1 MRKVIGI
8 SLLLCVCI
16 ATRGQTGY
24 EYDYW
29 FDNNRAT
36 IQTGQS
42 ESASWHIEADVSQL
56 DEALHT
62 LHVQVRNPKGVSTTP
77 VSYYFIK
84 SPERSS
90 SHFRYW
96 FDQDSSYVNTE
107 SLTDMVGFL
116 DTDNLL
122 EGFHILHVQVE
133 GSTGGLSVPFS
144 RPFIKV
150 PERSSSHFR
159 YWFDQ
164 DSSYVKT
171 ESLIDEVGFINV
183 AYLQDGFHTLHIQVE
198 GSTGGLS
205 VPVSHPFIKVPEV
218 MFTDYLTCRFIID
231 GEFYKQE
238 LVSSRGGTALLDLDV
253 ADLSPGLHRLYIQ
266 VLTPSGTVTATYSK
280 FFLRVITDKELA
292 GLKCYYAF
300 DNGNLSAQEGSLIGK
315 TNHFDIDVSHLKDG
329 EHHITYYLSNGSDIA
344 VLSQDADF
352 LKYIRGDVNSDGYID
367 VADLSGVVHFILE
380 IPTEKLIFAAA
391 DLDENETVDVND
403 FSGMANLILDQA
415 QERNNVKAYR
425 IPALEEHLIN
435 VSNLKLD
442 EQGEGELLVSLE
454 DNRHFTG
461 LQFDLDLPEGVCLIE
476 NGVQSEDKNHH
487 CWSIQHADGSYR
499 VMVASMNN
507 AELSEDPVL
516 RLSLKGNSN
525 GVGTANLN
533 NIILTDANA
542 TRYTAASVQSE
553 ISGTTHLAS
562 IDGQELTISISK
574 GLLNM
579 SSTINQIVRVV
590 SLSGGIVAEVPL
602 SAGQSSSINLP
613 AGIYIVNNKKIIIR

>member
-1 MRKVIGI
+1 MRKLIVI
-8 SLLLCVCI
+8 SLLLCVYI

-29 FDNNRAT
+29 FDDDRTTLQT
-36 IQTGQS
+36 IQL
-42 ESASWHIEADVSQL
+42 ESASCHIEADMSQL
-56 DEALHT
+56 DET
-62 LHVQVRNPKGVSTTP
+62 LHAIHIQVRNAKGVSSIP
-77 VSYYFIK
+77 ISRYFIK
-84 SPERSS
+84 SPESS
-90 SHFRYW
+90 ISHFRYW
-96 FDQDSSYVNTE
+96 FDQDSSYVRTE
-107 SLTDMVGFL
+107 SLADGVGFMNIGYL
-116 DTDNLL
+116 QD
-122 EGFHILHVQVE
+122 GFHVLHVQVE
-133 GSTGGLSVPFS
+133 GGKGGLSVPMS
-144 RPFIKV
+144 RPFLKV
-150 PERSSSHFR
+150 P
-159 YWFDQ
+159 Q
-164 DSSYVKT
+164 
-171 ESLIDEVGFINV
+171 
-183 AYLQDGFHTLHIQVE
+183 
-198 GSTGGLS
+198 
-205 VPVSHPFIKVPEV
+205 V
-218 MFTDYLTCRFIID
+218 MFTDYLTCRFVVD
-231 GEFYKQE
+231 GQFYKQK
-238 LVSSRGGTALLDLDV
+238 LVSSHGGIVSLDLDV
-253 ADLSPGLHRLYIQ
+253 ADLSQGLHRLYIQ

-280 FFLRVITDKELA
+280 FFLRVITDKERA
-292 GLKCYYAF
+292 ALKCYYAF
-300 DNGNLSAQEGSLIGK
+300 DNGEYYAQKGTVTGN
-315 TNHFDIDVSHLKDG
+315 TNHFDIDVSQLNDG
-329 EHHITYYLSNGSDIA
+329 EHHITYFLSNGSDIA

-380 IPTEKLIFAAA
+380 IPAEKLIFAAA

-442 EQGEGELLVSLE
+442 EQGEGELLISLAN
-454 DNRHFTG
+454 NRHFTG
-461 LQFDLDLPEGVCLIE
+461 LQFDLALPEGVSLIE
-476 NGVQSEDKNHH
+476 DGVQPEDKNHH

-525 GVGTANLN
+525 GVGTAYLN

-562 IDGQELTISISK
+562 IDGQILTISISK

-579 SSTINQIVRVV
+579 SSSINQIVRVV

-613 AGIYIVNNKKIIIR
+613 AGIYIVNDKKIIIR